1 VLRFD
6 NKAVIVT
13 GSARGIGAETVR
25 AFARQG
31 AQVVV
36 ADVNVPEGEALAAGL
51 AAQGTRAI
59 FVRCDVSDR
68 AEVKALMDRTVAEL
82 GQIDVLVNNAGF
94 NRDFKITD
102 MSEDA
107 WDSVLDVCL
116 KGTFNCCQFAAPHM
130 IGRKYGKIVNVSS
143 RGYLGNP
150 GQANYSAAKAGMVG
164 LALALAKEL
173 GRHNINVNV
182 VAPGFTE
189 TDLVRVLPTYD
200 MIKEMAVKAQSIK
213 RVGTP
218 ADQANAILF
227 LASDEASFINGEIIH
242 VTGGRYA

>member
-1 VLRFD
+1 MLRFD
-6 NKAVIVT
+6 NKTAIVT
-13 GSARGIGAETVR
+13 GSARGIGAETIR

-31 AQVVV
+31 ANVVV
-36 ADVNVPEGEALAAGL
+36 SDLREDEGNALVERLKADGK
-51 AAQGTRAI
+51 RAI
-59 FVRCDVSDR
+59 FVRCDVSNRD
-68 AEVKALMDRTVAEL
+68 EVKTLMDRTIAEF

-94 NRDFKITD
+94 NKDFKITD
-102 MSEDA
+102 MKESD

-116 KGTFNCCQFAAPHM
+116 KGAFNCCQFAAPHM
-130 IGRKYGKIVNVSS
+130 LARKYGKIVNVSS

-150 GQANYSAAKAGMVG
+150 GQANYAAAKAGMVG

-182 VAPGFTE
+182 VAPGFTD
-189 TDLVRVLPTYD
+189 TDFVKVLPTYE
-200 MIKEMAVKAQSIK
+200 MIKERALQAQSIK
-213 RVGTP
+213 RAGTTG
-218 ADQANAILF
+218 DQANAILF

>member
-6 NKAVIVT
+6 NRTAIVT
-13 GSARGIGAETVR
+13 GSARGIGAETIR
-25 AFARQG
+25 GFARQG
-31 AQVVV
+31 ANVVV
-36 ADVNVPEGEALAAGL
+36 TDVNEAEGQALVDGL
-51 AAQGTRAI
+51 LAQGTRAL

-68 AEVKALMDRTVAEL
+68 AEVKALMDRTVAEF
-82 GQIDVLVNNAGF
+82 GRIDVLVNNAGF
-94 NRDFKITD
+94 NKDCKITD
-102 MSEDA
+102 MSEDD
-107 WDSVLDVCL
+107 WDAVLDVCL
-116 KGTFNCCQFAAPHM
+116 KGAFNCCQFAAPHM
-130 IGRKYGKIVNVSS
+130 LAQKYGKIVNVSS

-150 GQANYSAAKAGMVG
+150 GQANYAAAKAGMVG

-189 TDLVRVLPTYD
+189 TDFVRVLPTYE
-200 MIKEMAVKAQSIK
+200 MIKERALQAQSVK
-213 RVGTP
+213 RVGTVT
-218 ADQANAILF
+218 DQANAILF